1 MGTIVCQS
9 DPVEDNCEISEEGK
23 DMKGHIKLFVLRMDL
38 EKASQLKMAKAE
50 EFVGLSSCGDAF
62 ASVNRTFQ
70 QAPQGLISGR

>member
-1 MGTIVCQS
+1 MGSIGAN
-9 DPVEDNCEISEEGK
+9 PIPLKDNCEISEGGR
-23 DMKGHIKLFVLRMDL
+23 DMKGHMKMFVLRMDL